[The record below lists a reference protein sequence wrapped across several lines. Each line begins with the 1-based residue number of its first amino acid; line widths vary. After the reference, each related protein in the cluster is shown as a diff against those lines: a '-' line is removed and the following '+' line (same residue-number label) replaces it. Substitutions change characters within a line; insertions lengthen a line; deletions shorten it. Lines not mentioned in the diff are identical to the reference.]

1 MPGWVS
7 GASSQLQ
14 VRSWVGQAA
23 SWFSLC
29 WFFNPEGAWR
39 RLGSSAFCENLKS
52 RSPCH
57 TPVLSTA
64 PHSPSRIP
72 PVCSLPYRVLYSS
85 ASINPQLWKLNHF
98 IFFFFLWSSFHDIPG
113 KDIVEVTELALP
125 LLFSWDPTAG
135 LCNLGACKPESC
147 CRICFADLFAV
158 DSTEFIKISLV
169 TSI

>member
-1 MPGWVS
+1 MDKMPASTDKVQSVSLRRGTCQVEFLVLLSFRLDHGW
-7 GASSQLQ
+7 GKQLPD
-14 VRSWVGQAA
+14 
-23 SWFSLC
+23 FSLC
-29 WFFNPEGAWR
+29 GFFNPEGAWR

-64 PHSPSRIP
+64 QHSPSRIP

-98 IFFFFLWSSFHDIPG
+98 IFFFFSWSSFHDIPG

-125 LLFSWDPTAG
+125 LLLS
-135 LCNLGACKPESC
+135 
-147 CRICFADLFAV
+147 
-158 DSTEFIKISLV
+158 
-169 TSI
+169 